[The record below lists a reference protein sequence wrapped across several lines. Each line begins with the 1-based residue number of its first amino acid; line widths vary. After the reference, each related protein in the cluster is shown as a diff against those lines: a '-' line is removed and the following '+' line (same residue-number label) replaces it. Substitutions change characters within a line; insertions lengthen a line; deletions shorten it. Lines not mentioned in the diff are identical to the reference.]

1 MSDPSASP
9 GGSGAPA
16 LGRRD
21 AGAPTRSDPERPG
34 EMLRQLSRARRDAVL
49 YGAEHAVLLE
59 IINDLHQSLQTALAG
74 RPSVKLFI
82 YEDTF
87 FIDNKVLLEES
98 LQLDSLLKA
107 FKDREINAVQVN
119 AGVESWEL
127 KHLIGVL
134 NRKAEQFGRPGAAQA
149 FMEEGG
155 VKHIKVGFA
164 APSGTRSAPAGM
176 VVDPQDIYRAGLR
189 VMDELTYQAGMNL
202 PLNVG
207 KALKVVNYLLDVA
220 ADDSAALFGL
230 TGMKNYDEDTYHHSV
245 RVSMLS
251 LLIGSQLNLDRTV
264 LVTLG
269 LAGLLHDIGKMRI
282 PRELIASSAKLTP
295 DEEAM
300 VRRHTVHGAHALRD
314 LSGLL
319 RLAIVV
325 AFEHHANYNLS
336 GYPRITAKGVPHLF
350 TRIVQVADVF
360 DAATSSRR
368 AYRQSKRPAEALK
381 AILDGAGTEF
391 DPVLA
396 RFSVKVL
403 AGLFREAAR
412 RAQDAQPHT

>member
-1 MSDPSASP
+1 
-9 GGSGAPA
+9 
-16 LGRRD
+16 
-21 AGAPTRSDPERPG
+21 
-34 EMLRQLSRARRDAVL
+34 MLRRISRARRDAVL
-49 YGAEHAVLLE
+49 YGPEHAVLND
-59 IINDLHQSLQTALAG
+59 IITDLHQILQTALAG

-82 YEDTF
+82 HEDTF
-87 FIDNKVLLEES
+87 FVDNAVLLEES
-98 LQLDSLLKA
+98 LQLDTLLKA
-107 FKDREINAVQVN
+107 FKDRQINAVQVN
-119 AGVESWEL
+119 AGVEPWEL

-134 NRKAEQFGRPGAAQA
+134 NRKAEQFSHPGAAQA
-149 FMEEGG
+149 YLDEGG
-155 VKHIKVGFA
+155 VKHIKAGFA
-164 APSGTRSAPAGM
+164 APSGTKSAPAGL
-176 VVDPQDIYRAGLR
+176 VIDPQDIYRAGLR
-189 VMDELTYQAGMNL
+189 VMGDLSYQAEMNL
-202 PLNVG
+202 PLNLG

-220 ADDSAALFGL
+220 AEDSAAVFGL
-230 TGMKNYDEDTYHHSV
+230 TGLKDYDEDTYHHSV

-251 LLIGSQLNLDRTV
+251 LLIGTKLNLDRAV

-282 PRELIASSAKLTP
+282 PRELIASSAKLTAEQ
-295 DEEAM
+295 EEM
-300 VRRHTVHGAHALRD
+300 VRRHTVHGAHALRE

-325 AFEHHANYNLS
+325 AFEHHANYDLS
-336 GYPRITAKGVPHLF
+336 GYPRITTKAVPHLL

-368 AYRQSKRPAEALK
+368 AYRRSKPPAEILR

-403 AGLFREAAR
+403 AGLFRDVAR
-412 RAQDAQPHT
+412 RTQTAQPPG